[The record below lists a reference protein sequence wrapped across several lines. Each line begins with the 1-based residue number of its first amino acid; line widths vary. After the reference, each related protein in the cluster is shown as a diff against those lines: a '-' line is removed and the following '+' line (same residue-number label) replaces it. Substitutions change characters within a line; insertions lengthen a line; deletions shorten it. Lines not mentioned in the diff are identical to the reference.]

1 LKPYTPICSRCQS
14 PKSIAWGIGHFRKCS
29 HCGHEYDPYADLEE
43 PDMADDT
50 PEKEGPSPA
59 KEPNWVK
66 VARDKNE
73 ANKERLRKERLAA
86 NKGVLRSYRIK
97 P

>member
-1 LKPYTPICSRCQS
+1 
-14 PKSIAWGIGHFRKCS
+14 
-29 HCGHEYDPYADLEE
+29 
-43 PDMADDT
+43 MADDT

-59 KEPNWVK
+59 AEPNWVK

-73 ANKERLRKERLAA
+73 TNKERLRKERLAA